1 MGAGKD
7 EGGKGDGDRL
17 ERASDILLRRQRGVV
32 MVRCTSLMLSWAIVR
47 KRGRRSYPEDW
58 HRESPRINAS
68 SINRTFIKVV
78 VRRSWNKHK
87 KVEIETPHRSDP

>member
-47 KRGRRSYPEDW
+47 KRGRRAIQRTGIGSLPELMLLALTG
-58 HRESPRINAS
+58 HL
-68 SINRTFIKVV
+68 
-78 VRRSWNKHK
+78 
-87 KVEIETPHRSDP
+87 